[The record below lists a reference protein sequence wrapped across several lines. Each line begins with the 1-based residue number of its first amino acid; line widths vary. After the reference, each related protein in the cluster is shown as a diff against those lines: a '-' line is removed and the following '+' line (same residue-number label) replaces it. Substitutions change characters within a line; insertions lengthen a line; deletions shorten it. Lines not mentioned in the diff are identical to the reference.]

1 MAGTLVLPSFYRVC
15 SINLVVESRTDC
27 VLFFL
32 QPLVRGGA
40 RVLRHFARGSQ
51 VVRQNGAAQKARL
64 PFCGTFFLRLAH
76 FLSLLHLLFD
86 LGASGSGDF
95 LGSNFSLA
103 GRFDDS
109 VCICFSCVCVCVS
122 GNRIVGQP
130 TVVEFHVTVMSLDSI
145 DESSMVCQLSLFV
158 DT

>member
-1 MAGTLVLPSFYRVC
+1 VAGTLVLPSFYRVC

-64 PFCGTFFLRLAH
+64 PFCGTFVLRSAH

-103 GRFDDS
+103 ARFDDS
-109 VCICFSCVCVCVS
+109 VCICFSCVCVCVWQS
-122 GNRIVGQP
+122 DRRPADRRRVPRHCHEPGFHRRELHGMS
-130 TVVEFHVTVMSLDSI
+130 VEPI
-145 DESSMVCQLSLFV
+145 R
-158 DT
+158 